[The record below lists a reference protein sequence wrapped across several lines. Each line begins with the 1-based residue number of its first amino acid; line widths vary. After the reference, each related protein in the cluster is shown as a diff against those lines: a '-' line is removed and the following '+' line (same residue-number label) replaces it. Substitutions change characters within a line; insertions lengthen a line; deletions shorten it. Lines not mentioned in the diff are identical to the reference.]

1 MAQSELY
8 IGLMSG
14 TSLDGVDAV
23 LADFSSGQPA
33 LIAASHIPYDANLRG
48 GLLDIHTAG
57 HDELDRAALL
67 ALRAGACYAD
77 AVAELLD
84 ASSIPPQDIAAIG
97 CHGQTVR
104 HRPDLGFT
112 IQLANPAHLVEDT
125 GIAVVADFRSRD
137 IAAGGQGAPLVPAFH
152 RAVFGREDRHRTVA
166 NIGGIANLT
175 NLSPAQ
181 PVTGF
186 DCGPGNMLMDA
197 WASQSLGERYDREGA
212 WARGGQLI
220 PELLRRLLD
229 EPYFRLPP
237 PKSTGRDLF
246 NSSWLAPRLSASYAA
261 MDVQRTLLE
270 FTIEALAQ
278 AVETYCAG
286 TQELLVAGGGAR
298 NLALFERIS
307 ERLHPMTVMTS
318 DKAGIAAEHV
328 EAMAF
333 AWLARQALLGRP
345 GNVPEV
351 TGARGPRILGAIYP
365 V

>member
-23 LADFSSGQPA
+23 LADFGNPQPV
-33 LIAASHIPYDANLRG
+33 LVAATHIPYDGNLRG
-48 GLLDIHTAG
+48 DLLAIHTAG

-67 ALRAGACYAD
+67 ALRIGANYAY

-84 ASSIPPQDIAAIG
+84 ASSISPENIAAIG

-175 NLSPAQ
+175 NLAPSQ

-186 DCGPGNMLMDA
+186 DCGPGNMLMDV

-212 WARGGQLI
+212 WARSGQLI
-220 PELLRRLLD
+220 PELLGKLLD
-229 EPYFRLPP
+229 EPFLRLPP

-246 NSSWLAPRLSASYAA
+246 NSAWLTSRLSASYAA

-270 FTIEALAQ
+270 FTSESLAR

-298 NLALFERIS
+298 NLALFERMS
-307 ERLHPMTVMTS
+307 ERLHSVTVLTS
-318 DKAGIAAEHV
+318 DMAGIAAEHV

-333 AWLARQALLGRP
+333 AWLARQALLGEA

-351 TGARGPRILGAIYP
+351 TGARGPRILGTIYP
-365 V
+365 A